1 MLLPNYW
8 WIQWRWFTRCWT
20 PIILLSQA
28 STSARHRIFV
38 KERSRWMDFTGLGT
52 TLSTTGRCLTLIII
66 YHLIVCSINTS
77 ADFVTTGTSAS
88 SLMVTSLCWPP
99 PRTRWLLSLTCALRT
114 SGTPL
119 TLLHVFCRLLS
130 VQQFLLKSSLDGIF
144 LWLLSFTLFYTS
156 IDGWLLIISG
166 WILFQLG
173 TNGGGTARLKT
184 MLA

>member
-20 PIILLSQA
+20 PVILFSQA

-77 ADFVTTGTSAS
+77 ADFVMTGTSAS

-119 TLLHVFCRLLS
+119 TLWDVFCRLLRVQHFFIKVKSGWDLFVVAVIHS
-130 VQQFLLKSSLDGIF
+130 VLYQH
-144 LWLLSFTLFYTS
+144 WR
-156 IDGWLLIISG
+156 LIISG